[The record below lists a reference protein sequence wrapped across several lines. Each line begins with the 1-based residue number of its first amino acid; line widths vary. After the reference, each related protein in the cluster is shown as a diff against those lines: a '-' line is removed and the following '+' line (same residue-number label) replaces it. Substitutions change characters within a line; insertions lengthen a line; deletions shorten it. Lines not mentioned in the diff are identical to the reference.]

1 MDIKKNR
8 ERDEIFIEVSS
19 TPHYPYPER
28 IPSPSDPLGQIYT
41 EGLILRSL
49 GSGNVKWWVLIS
61 GWVFYG
67 IIFLAFVSIALSSKS
82 YLLIFSIVIVSIPLI
97 SIGRGIAK
105 KLSKLHYKS

>member
-8 ERDEIFIEVSS
+8 ERDEIFIEVQS

-28 IPSPSDPLGQIYT
+28 IPSSSDPMGEIYT
-41 EGLILRSL
+41 EGIMLRSL

-67 IIFLAFVSIALSSKS
+67 LIFLAFVSIAISSQS
-82 YLLIFSIVIVSIPLI
+82 YVLIFSTVIIAIPLVPI
-97 SIGRGIAK
+97 WRGTAK
-105 KLSKLHYKS
+105 KLSKRHRK

>member
-8 ERDEIFIEVSS
+8 ERDKIFMEVPS

-28 IPSPSDPLGQIYT
+28 IPSPSDPMGKIYT

-61 GWVFYG
+61 GWGFYG
-67 IIFLAFVSIALSSKS
+67 IIFLLFVSIALSSMS
-82 YLLIFSIVIVSIPLI
+82 CLSILFVVIVSIPLI
-97 SIGRGIAK
+97 PIWRGTAK
-105 KLSKLHYKS
+105 KLSKRH